1 MRAVGPR
8 YFFLTLV
15 QSARRSFFELSTG
28 EIRTR
33 QELPKFNSREAAVR
47 FVMEELEKH
56 RNARVIVEGA
66 EFGFVD
72 IVQMYAG
79 RKA

>member
-8 YFFLTLV
+8 YFFLALV

-33 QELPKFNSREAAVR
+33 QELRKFNNREAAVR

>member
-1 MRAVGPR
+1 MVQWFTDVG
-8 YFFLTLV
+8 
-15 QSARRSFFELSTG
+15 Q
-28 EIRTR
+28 IRPR
-33 QELPKFNSREAAVR
+33 QELRRFNSRETAVR
-47 FVMEELEKH
+47 FVMEELEKTS
-56 RNARVIVEGA
+56 RRKARMIVEGA

>member
-1 MRAVGPR
+1 MPMAKEFV
-8 YFFLTLV
+8 LV
-15 QSARRSFFELSTG
+15 QWFTDVG
-28 EIRTR
+28 QIRPR
-33 QELPKFNSREAAVR
+33 QELRRSNSREEAVR
-47 FVMEELEKH
+47 FVMEELKKTN
-56 RNARVIVEGA
+56 RRKARMIVEGA

>member
-1 MRAVGPR
+1 
-8 YFFLTLV
+8 
-15 QSARRSFFELSTG
+15 
-28 EIRTR
+28 
-33 QELPKFNSREAAVR
+33 
-47 FVMEELEKH
+47 MEELEKH